1 MNFIHSVKKPFQI
14 GRIKGKCRS
23 AVKVPGAPPLV
34 DESKG

>member
-14 GRIKGKCRS
+14 GRIKGKCLT
-23 AVKVPGAPPLV
+23 ALPAPGLLLLV